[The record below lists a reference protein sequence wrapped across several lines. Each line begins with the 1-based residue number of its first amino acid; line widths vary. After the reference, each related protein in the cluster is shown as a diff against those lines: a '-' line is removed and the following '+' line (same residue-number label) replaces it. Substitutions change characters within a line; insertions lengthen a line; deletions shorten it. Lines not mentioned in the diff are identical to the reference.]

1 MAGADV
7 TLLVVDMAGGLDDKG
22 QTPIVA
28 FAGFHI
34 TDVQGGS
41 SKYIQGH
48 FIKGA
53 TTGGASGVGPYY
65 GTYTPARLAQ

>member
-1 MAGADV
+1 MI
-7 TLLVVDMAGGLDDKG
+7 VVDVASDLTSKG
-22 QTPIVA
+22 VAKIVA

-34 TDVQGGS
+34 NDIQGGS

-53 TTGGASGVGPYY
+53 ITSGAGGIGPYY
-65 GTYTPARLAQ
+65 GTYTPPRLAR